1 MQPAGLGAKTW
12 CFLSGALFLWML
24 ATPLSV
30 CAQTEVQT
38 PQQTN
43 DRIRELAS
51 NLSSS
56 PHDYV
61 IGRGDLLS
69 LEVFD
74 VPELTRDL
82 RVSQT
87 GSVGVPLVPVRLHVA
102 GLTETQAAQ
111 KIAEILEANGLVSH
125 PQVMVAVKE
134 KKSNPITVVGAVAH
148 PMVYQ
153 ADGPTPLLQVLAEAG
168 GIAADAGDT
177 VIVTRSDVVDPNSTG
192 TPPEISL
199 SDVVPPPGT
208 SSMPPSPSGNTAPP
222 QAPEAPPKTT
232 QQTDDSHATSAIPRT
247 TEPPA
252 PGNTLT
258 VNLSQLIETGD
269 TSNNILVQGGDVV
282 TVPHAGIIYVLG
294 AVVRPG
300 GFVATNDRAQLTTL
314 KVLALAGGLNR
325 TAKGNQAVIIR
336 KDSAGQQHQVAV
348 DLSKIVQRKEEDVRL
363 FPSDILYVPNSG
375 TKQAL
380 IRAGEIG
387 IAVGTGVALYRI
399 GNH

>member
-38 PQQTN
+38 PEQTN

-87 GSVGVPLVPVRLHVA
+87 GSIGVPLVPVRLQVA
-102 GLTETQAAQ
+102 GLTEMQAAQ

-153 ADGPTPLLQVLAEAG
+153 ADGPTPLLQVLAQAG

-177 VIVTRSDVVDPNSTG
+177 VIVTRSDVADASSMG

-208 SSMPPSPSGNTAPP
+208 GATPPSPSGNTTAS
-222 QAPEAPPKTT
+222 QAPAAPPKAT
-232 QQTDDSHATSAIPRT
+232 QQPDSPATSATPRT
-247 TEPPA
+247 TDPPA
-252 PGNTLT
+252 PSNTLT

-294 AVVRPG
+294 SVARPG

-325 TAKGNQAVIIR
+325 TAKADHAVIIR
-336 KDSAGQQHQVAV
+336 KDSAGQQHEVPV

-380 IRAGEIG
+380 IRVGEIG

-399 GNH
+399 AYH